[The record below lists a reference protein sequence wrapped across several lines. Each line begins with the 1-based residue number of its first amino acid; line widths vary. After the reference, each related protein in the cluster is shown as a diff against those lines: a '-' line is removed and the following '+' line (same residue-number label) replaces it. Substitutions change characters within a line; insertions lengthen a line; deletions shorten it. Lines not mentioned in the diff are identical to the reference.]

1 LTWKYI
7 EKYGFDPDLY
17 NGTGGNNKVM
27 QLVIDALKL
36 ETAGQTN
43 IVAGRDNLFA
53 ADLATT
59 GGADYCMIMQVFA
72 RRGVGLNASSGSS
85 DDCNDQVEDFTLFPA
100 GPNCVLAVNDF
111 SREDLVRV
119 YPNPANSQVNVR
131 VNKFAGKLEVQIIDI
146 NGRIVLNQVDDNFN
160 VEKSININDLQSG
173 IYIVKVTG
181 DNLNYS
187 QKLIKN

>member
-1 LTWKYI
+1 
-7 EKYGFDPDLY
+7 
-17 NGTGGNNKVM
+17 
-27 QLVIDALKL
+27 
-36 ETAGQTN
+36 
-43 IVAGRDNLFA
+43 
-53 ADLATT
+53 
-59 GGADYCMIMQVFA
+59 
-72 RRGVGLNASSGSS
+72 
-85 DDCNDQVEDFTLFPA
+85 
-100 GPNCVLAVNDF
+100 LAVNDF

-146 NGRIVLNQVDDNFN
+146 NGRIVLDQVDDNFN
-160 VEKSININDLQSG
+160 VEKSININNLQSG

>member
-1 LTWKYI
+1 
-7 EKYGFDPDLY
+7 
-17 NGTGGNNKVM
+17 
-27 QLVIDALKL
+27 
-36 ETAGQTN
+36 
-43 IVAGRDNLFA
+43 
-53 ADLATT
+53 
-59 GGADYCMIMQVFA
+59 MIMQVFA

-119 YPNPANSQVNVR
+119 YPNPANSQVNIR

-146 NGRIVLNQVDDNFN
+146 NGRIVLDQVDENFN